1 MKKTLDIFKNV
12 VYKNGKSFEGKIL
25 KTFEEEEM
33 RIPEDRLYSEHHL
46 WVKKEKKKIVR
57 IGITEYFSAREIEI
71 INLDLPEEGEEFE
84 RGDVF
89 GSLESIEEVYNLIMP
104 VSGTIIQVNEKVLD
118 DVDLLNE
125 DPYEE
130 GWLVKVEM
138 SNPSELDDLLPAED
152 YELKVS
158 EEFEEVIPEKI
169 AEEEE

>member
-1 MKKTLDIFKNV
+1 
-12 VYKNGKSFEGKIL
+12 
-25 KTFEEEEM
+25 M

-46 WVKKEKKKIVR
+46 WVKKEKKKVVR
-57 IGITEYFSAREIEI
+57 LGITEFFAAREIEI

-84 RGDVF
+84 RDDVF
-89 GSLESIEEVYNLIMP
+89 GSLESVEEVFNLIMP
-104 VSGTIIQVNEKVLD
+104 VSGSILQVNEKVLD

-138 SNPSELDDLLPAED
+138 TNPSELDDLLPAED
-152 YELKVS
+152 YEIKLS
-158 EEFEEVIPEKI
+158 EEFEEIIPEKV

>member
-1 MKKTLDIFKNV
+1 
-12 VYKNGKSFEGKIL
+12 
-25 KTFEEEEM
+25 M

-57 IGITEYFSAREIEI
+57 IGITEYFSTREIEI
-71 INLDLPEEGEEFE
+71 IDIDLPEEGEEFE
-84 RGDVF
+84 RDDVF

-138 SNPSELDDLLPAED
+138 SNPSELDDLIPAED

-169 AEEEE
+169 SEEEE

>member
-1 MKKTLDIFKNV
+1 
-12 VYKNGKSFEGKIL
+12 
-25 KTFEEEEM
+25 M

-46 WVKKEKKKIVR
+46 WVKKEKKKVVR
-57 IGITEYFSAREIEI
+57 LGITEFFAAREIEI

-84 RGDVF
+84 RDDVF
-89 GSLESIEEVYNLIMP
+89 GSLESVEEVFNLIMP
-104 VSGTIIQVNEKVLD
+104 VSGSILQVNEKVLD

-152 YELKVS
+152 YEIKLS
-158 EEFEEVIPEKI
+158 EEFEEIIPEKV

>member
-1 MKKTLDIFKNV
+1 
-12 VYKNGKSFEGKIL
+12 
-25 KTFEEEEM
+25 M

-71 INLDLPEEGEEFE
+71 IDIDLPEEGEEFE
-84 RGDVF
+84 RDDVF

-169 AEEEE
+169 SEEEE

>member
-1 MKKTLDIFKNV
+1 
-12 VYKNGKSFEGKIL
+12 
-25 KTFEEEEM
+25 M

-46 WVKKEKKKIVR
+46 WVKKEKKKIVK

-71 INLDLPEEGEEFE
+71 IEIDLPEEGEEFE
-84 RGDVF
+84 RDDVF

-158 EEFEEVIPEKI
+158 EEFEEIIPEKI

>member
-1 MKKTLDIFKNV
+1 
-12 VYKNGKSFEGKIL
+12 
-25 KTFEEEEM
+25 M

-71 INLDLPEEGEEFE
+71 IEIDLPEEGEEFE
-84 RGDVF
+84 RDDVF
-89 GSLESIEEVYNLIMP
+89 GSLESIEEVYNLVMP